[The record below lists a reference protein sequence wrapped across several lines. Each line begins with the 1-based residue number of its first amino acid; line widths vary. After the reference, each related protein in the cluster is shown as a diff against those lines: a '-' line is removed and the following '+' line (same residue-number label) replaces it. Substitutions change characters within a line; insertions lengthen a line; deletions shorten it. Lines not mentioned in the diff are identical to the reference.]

1 MVEIINFDTHLSFS
15 IIVLSYSVICL
26 FSFLNIIYVR
36 DFDAIQVNITP
47 IVLSIAGLIGLI
59 QNFSYP
65 MLGINLAL
73 VADSF
78 FAIRLKENNDVI
90 QYNLFE

>member
-1 MVEIINFDTHLSFS
+1 
-15 IIVLSYSVICL
+15 
-26 FSFLNIIYVR
+26 
-36 DFDAIQVNITP
+36 
-47 IVLSIAGLIGLI
+47 
-59 QNFSYP
+59 

-78 FAIRLKENNDVI
+78 FAIRFKENNDVI

>member
-1 MVEIINFDTHLSFS
+1 MVEIFNFDAHLCFS

-47 IVLSIAGLIGLI
+47 IVLSIAGFIGLI

-65 MLGINLAL
+65 MLGISLAL

-78 FAIRLKENNDVI
+78 FAIRFKENNDVI
-90 QYNLFE
+90 HYNLFE

>member
-1 MVEIINFDTHLSFS
+1 M
-15 IIVLSYSVICL
+15 

-36 DFDAIQVNITP
+36 DFEAIQVNFTP
-47 IVLSIAGLIGLI
+47 IVLSIAGLIALV

-65 MLGINLAL
+65 LLGMIVAL

-78 FAIRLKENNDVI
+78 FAIRFKENNDAI
-90 QYNLFE
+90 EYNLFE